1 MVAGTSVPPK
11 PPVDP
16 ENRDQFNETTL
27 AVAIS
32 RRLAGT
38 SAANGTTAPAAT
50 QKAVIWVDR
59 GDEVLIHLNSVRVKI
74 ADQLLLFS
82 VDLETDQTGRTPL
95 VTAFALGDDKDPAGL
110 VAVTD
115 DLPRGNGALASRWGK
130 ILQEALWASVLAI
143 LTDHAQVAR
152 GVAMGISAKAGSLQ
166 LHLGT
171 TPIHLPVDASGVLK

>member
-1 MVAGTSVPPK
+1 VAAGTIPPK

-16 ENRDQFNETTL
+16 ANPGQFNETAL
-27 AVAIS
+27 AAAIVP
-32 RRLAGT
+32 RLAGS
-38 SAANGTTAPAAT
+38 SAANGTPPPAA

-59 GDEVLIHLNSVRVKI
+59 GDEVLIHLDSVRVKI
-74 ADQLLLFS
+74 ADRLLLIS

-95 VTAFALGDDKDPAGL
+95 ITAFALGDDKDPAGL

-115 DLPRGNGALASRWGK
+115 DLPHGNGVLASRWGK

-143 LTDHAQVAR
+143 VTDHAQVAR
-152 GVAMGISAKAGSLQ
+152 GVALGITAKTGSLQ

-171 TPIHLPVDASGVLK
+171 TPIHLPVNVSGVLK